1 MFSKPREERMTVEE
15 ALAQM
20 RDETLMQC
28 ANLAYREAE
37 RANPAC
43 EETALII
50 ADAIRGMMRKQR

>member
-1 MFSKPREERMTVEE
+1 MLSRETLSIEE
-15 ALAQM
+15 ALARM
-20 RDETLMQC
+20 KDEALMQA

-50 ADAIRGMMRKQR
+50 GDAIRNLMRAQR